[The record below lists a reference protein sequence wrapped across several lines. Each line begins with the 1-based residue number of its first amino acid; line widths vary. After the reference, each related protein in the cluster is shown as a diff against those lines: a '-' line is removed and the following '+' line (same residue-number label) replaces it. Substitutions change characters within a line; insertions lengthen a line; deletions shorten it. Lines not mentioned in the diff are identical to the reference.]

1 MKILAVQNRMGIG
14 DSIIFLPF
22 IEAISNKFNTPV
34 SLLVQESSKCKEYLN
49 QTKYIDEIIILKRN
63 NKIKNLEHNGL
74 FGSLRL
80 ASELKKYNFNKIF
93 IFNSSLRYKLIAKLS
108 GIKKI
113 YQFPILQKKGQNM
126 VEASS
131 KLIFDSLGI
140 QVKNNPKIQ
149 IDESS
154 VLEAAKKYNF
164 SKNDLNILLGIGG
177 SGPTKRIPAKT
188 FLKVMKEISKQK
200 KCKFFLATGKNDEE
214 QKILNEI
221 KISDLKNYCQS
232 LDNLSINECLPIIKN
247 CDLSICNDSSFSH
260 LSSALGVETIT
271 LMADTPII
279 YGNYSSKMH
288 PILPDGVNEVTH
300 GTLGKDKINPQK
312 ILDKL
317 NSIIVK

>member
-1 MKILAVQNRMGIG
+1 MKKN
-14 DSIIFLPF
+14 
-22 IEAISNKFNTPV
+22 NKF
-34 SLLVQESSKCKEYLN
+34 
-49 QTKYIDEIIILKRN
+49 
-63 NKIKNLEHNGL
+63 KNLEHNGF

-113 YQFPILQKKGQNM
+113 YQFPMFQKKGQNM

-188 FLKVMKEISKQK
+188 YLKVMKKISKQK

-221 KISDLKNYCQS
+221 KISDLKENCQS

-247 CDLSICNDSSFSH
+247 CNVSICNDSSFSH

-271 LMADTPII
+271 LMADTPLI

-288 PILPDGVNEVTH
+288 PILPNGVNEVTH

-317 NSIIVK
+317 NSIIP

>member
-1 MKILAVQNRMGIG
+1 MIKA
-14 DSIIFLPF
+14 
-22 IEAISNKFNTPV
+22 
-34 SLLVQESSKCKEYLN
+34 SK
-49 QTKYIDEIIILKRN
+49 
-63 NKIKNLEHNGL
+63 
-74 FGSLRL
+74 
-80 ASELKKYNFNKIF
+80 
-93 IFNSSLRYKLIAKLS
+93 KLILDTI
-108 GIKKI
+108 GIH
-113 YQFPILQKKGQNM
+113 
-126 VEASS
+126 
-131 KLIFDSLGI
+131 
-140 QVKNNPKIQ
+140 VKNNPNIH
-149 IDESS
+149 IYESS
-154 VLEAAKKYNF
+154 LLEAEKKYNF

-188 FLKVMKEISKQK
+188 FLKVMKEISRQK

-288 PILPDGVNEVTH
+288 PILPDDVNEVTH

>member
-131 KLIFDSLGI
+131 KLIYDSLGI
-140 QVKNNPKIQ
+140 QVKNNPKIH
-149 IDESS
+149 IDESN
-154 VLEAAKKYNF
+154 VLEAAKKYNI
-164 SKNDLNILLGIGG
+164 SKNDLNLLLGIGG

-188 FLKVMKEISKQK
+188 YLKVMREMSKQT
-200 KCKFFLATGKNDEE
+200 KCKFFLATGKNNEE

-221 KISDLKNYCQS
+221 KDSDIKNYCQS

-247 CDLSICNDSSFSH
+247 CNVSICNDSSFSH
-260 LSSALGVETIT
+260 LSSALEIETIT
-271 LMADTPII
+271 LMADTPLM

-288 PILPDGVNEVTH
+288 PILPDGVKEVTH
-300 GTLGKDKINPQK
+300 GTLGKDKINPQE
-312 ILDKL
+312 IINKL
-317 NSIIVK
+317 KSIVS

>member
-22 IEAISNKFNTPV
+22 IEAISKKFNSPV
-34 SLLVQESSKCKEYLN
+34 SLLVQENSKCEEYLN
-49 QTKYIDEIIILKRN
+49 QTDYIDEIIILKRN
-63 NKIKNLEHNGL
+63 NKIKNLEHNGF

-80 ASELKKYNFNKIF
+80 VNELRKYNFNKVF
-93 IFNSSLRYKLIAKLS
+93 IFNSSLRFALIAKLS
-108 GIKKI
+108 GINEI
-113 YQFPILQKKGQNM
+113 HQFPLFQKKGQNM
-126 VEASS
+126 IKASN
-131 KLIFDSLGI
+131 KLIFDSIGI
-140 QVKNNPKIQ
+140 QVKNNPKIY
-149 IDESS
+149 INESN
-154 VLEAAKKYNF
+154 VLEAKKKYNIT
-164 SKNDLNILLGIGG
+164 KNDLNVLLGIGG

-221 KISDLKNYCQS
+221 KNSDLKNNCHP

-247 CDLSICNDSSFSH
+247 CDVSICNDSSFSH
-260 LSSALGVETIT
+260 LSSALGIETIT
-271 LMADTPII
+271 LMADTPLM

-288 PILPDGVNEVTH
+288 PILPDDVNEVTH

-312 ILDKL
+312 ILNKL
-317 NSIIVK
+317 NSIIS

>member
-22 IEAISNKFNTPV
+22 IEAISKKFNSPV
-34 SLLVQESSKCKEYLN
+34 SLLVQENSKCKEYLN
-49 QTKYIDEIIILKRN
+49 QTDYIDEIIILKRN
-63 NKIKNLEHNGL
+63 NKIKNLEHNGF

-80 ASELKKYNFNKIF
+80 VGELKKYNFNKVF
-93 IFNSSLRYKLIAKLS
+93 IFNSSLRFALIAKLS
-108 GIKKI
+108 GINEI
-113 YQFPILQKKGQNM
+113 HQFPLFQKKGQNM
-126 VEASS
+126 IKASN
-131 KLIFDSLGI
+131 KLIFDTIGI
-140 QVKNNPKIQ
+140 QVKNNPKIY
-149 IDESS
+149 INESN
-154 VLEAAKKYNF
+154 VLEAEKKYNI
-164 SKNDLNILLGIGG
+164 SKNDLNVLLGIGG

-221 KISDLKNYCQS
+221 KISDLKNDCHS

-247 CDLSICNDSSFSH
+247 CDVSICNDSSFSH
-260 LSSALGVETIT
+260 LSSALGIETIT
-271 LMADTPII
+271 LMADTPLM

-288 PILPDGVNEVTH
+288 PILPDDVNEVTH

-312 ILDKL
+312 ILNKL
-317 NSIIVK
+317 NSIIS

>member
-22 IEAISNKFNTPV
+22 IEAISEKFNTPV
-34 SLLVQESSKCKEYLN
+34 SLLVQENSKCKEYLD
-49 QTKYIDEIIILKRN
+49 QTNYIDEIIILKKN

-113 YQFPILQKKGQNM
+113 YQFPLFQKKGQNM

-131 KLIFDSLGI
+131 KLIFDSLGV
-140 QVKNNPKIQ
+140 QVKNNPKIH
-149 IDESS
+149 IDESN
-154 VLEAAKKYNF
+154 VLEAAKKYNI
-164 SKNDLNILLGIGG
+164 SKNNLNILLGIGG

-188 FLKVMKEISKQK
+188 YLKVMREMSKQT
-200 KCKFFLATGKNDEE
+200 KCKFFLATGKNNEE
-214 QKILNEI
+214 QKILSEI
-221 KISDLKNYCQS
+221 KDSDIKNYCQS

-247 CDLSICNDSSFSH
+247 CNVSICNDSSFSH
-260 LSSALGVETIT
+260 LSSALEIETIT
-271 LMADTPII
+271 LMADTPLM

-288 PILPDGVNEVTH
+288 PILPDGVDEVTH

-312 ILDKL
+312 IINKL
-317 NSIIVK
+317 KSIVS